1 MLKVGVPMK
10 VDMHQ
15 ASAAIILKFNR
26 RRRLCLVFII
36 IFLLNYEQSNLL
48 YITFNEALIKKIT
61 CRSLLLSSYKYP
73 CIVKGLSVTEQI
85 YGQSFRAAKEYVQ
98 LLDLTIFIFVYKHK

>member
-1 MLKVGVPMK
+1 MTHV
-10 VDMHQ
+10 H
-15 ASAAIILKFNR
+15 FR
-26 RRRLCLVFII
+26 RNTHLCK
-36 IFLLNYEQSNLL
+36 QSNLL

-73 CIVKGLSVTEQI
+73 CVVKGLSVTEQI

-98 LLDLTIFIFVYKHK
+98 PLDLTIFIFVYKHK